1 MSESESADQP
11 DSKRSMAEGTLI
23 SHLLELR
30 DRLIRA
36 VICLVIVFIPCA
48 YYSNRLFML
57 LARPLMEKLPKGT
70 SMVSTN
76 LVAPFMTPIKLA
88 LLVALFVSMPYVL
101 YQVWAFVAPGL
112 YKHEK
117 RFAVPLL
124 VSSVILFYCGA
135 AFAYYFVFP
144 VMFSFFAATTP
155 QGVQLL
161 PDMTQFLDFVSVLIF
176 SFGAAFEIPVATV
189 LLVATGLVKIS
200 MLTSNRG
207 YVVIGIAIIAAALTP
222 PDAVSMMMM
231 AAPMYLLYEMGI
243 VFCRILLKDKLA
255 EQAKE
260 EAETASS

>member
-1 MSESESADQP
+1 MSD
-11 DSKRSMAEGTLI
+11 DSIDKRELMAEGTLI

-36 VICLVIVFIPCA
+36 VICVAIVFTPCA
-48 YYSNRLFML
+48 YYSNYLFTL
-57 LARPLMEKLPKGT
+57 LAKPLLRILPKGT

-76 LVAPFMTPIKLA
+76 LVATFMTPIKLA
-88 LLVALFVSMPYVL
+88 VLVALFISMPYVL
-101 YQVWAFVAPGL
+101 YQIWAFIAPGL

-124 VSSVILFYCGA
+124 ISSVFLFYCGA

-144 VMFSFFAATTP
+144 VMFTFFTGTAP
-155 QGVQLL
+155 EGVVLM
-161 PDMTQFLDFVSVLIF
+161 PDMTQFFDFVSVLIF

-200 MLTSNRG
+200 MLENNRR
-207 YVVIGIAIIAAALTP
+207 YVIVIISIIAAALTP
-222 PDAVSMMMM
+222 PDAVSMMLM
-231 AAPMYLLYEMGI
+231 ATPMYLLYELGI
-243 VFCRILLKDKLA
+243 IFCRILLKDKIS

-260 EAETASS
+260 EKEQADDASS

>member
-1 MSESESADQP
+1 MSETENGNT
-11 DSKRSMAEGTLI
+11 RESMAEGTLI

-36 VICLVIVFIPCA
+36 VVCLVLVFIPCA
-48 YYSNRLFML
+48 YFSNHLFTV
-57 LARPLMEKLPKGT
+57 LAHPLMEKLPKGT

-76 LVAPFMTPIKLA
+76 LIAPFMTPIKLA
-88 LLVALFVSMPYVL
+88 LLVALFISMPYIL

-112 YKHEK
+112 YKHER

-124 VSSVILFYCGA
+124 FSSVVLFYCGA

-144 VMFSFFAATTP
+144 VMFTFFAATTP
-155 QGVQLL
+155 EGVQLM

-200 MLTSNRG
+200 MLQNNRG
-207 YVVIGIAIIAAALTP
+207 YVVIGISIIAAALTP
-222 PDAVSMMMM
+222 PDAVSMILM
-231 AAPMYLLYEMGI
+231 AAPMYLLYELGI
-243 VFCRILLKDKLA
+243 IFCRILLKDKLA
-255 EQAKE
+255 EQAREEKE
-260 EAETASS
+260 ESETASS

>member
-1 MSESESADQP
+1 MSESAEDNNE
-11 DSKRSMAEGTLI
+11 RSMAEGTLI

-36 VICLVIVFIPCA
+36 VVCLVVVFIPCA
-48 YYSNRLFML
+48 YYSNRLFTA
-57 LARPLMEKLPKGT
+57 LAHPLMEKLPKGT

-76 LVAPFMTPIKLA
+76 LIAPFMTPIKLA
-88 LLVALFVSMPYVL
+88 LLVALFISMPYIL
-101 YQVWAFVAPGL
+101 YQIWAFVAPGL

-124 VSSVILFYCGA
+124 FSSVVLFYCGA

-144 VMFSFFAATTP
+144 VMFTFFTATTP
-155 QGVQLL
+155 VGVQLM

-200 MLTSNRG
+200 MLTRNRG
-207 YVVIGIAIIAAALTP
+207 YVVIIISVIAAALTP
-222 PDAVSMMMM
+222 PDAVSMMLM

-243 VFCRILLKDKLA
+243 IFCRILLKDKLA

-260 EAETASS
+260 EAEAASS